1 MTPDKD
7 NPARAVEAGRGGIR
21 RRPPGGGGEQD
32 DAFGPFRI
40 SYAALGGAPDLIA
53 RQITASA
60 IR

>member
-7 NPARAVEAGRGGIR
+7 NPARAVEAGRGCIR
-21 RRPPGGGGEQD
+21 RRPQGGGGEQD

-40 SYAALGGAPDLIA
+40 SYSAPSGAPDLIV